1 MSQVE
6 MLYAARREYH
16 EDQIQTSIIKIL
28 EPGNEFLKDVVDQF
42 CKTRMLSNKPHVAC
56 FFELKA
62 SNVGRIVGKQDR
74 TVSSITSYIPH
85 ILTICAEICGERKL
99 WLPRPF

>member
-6 MLYAARREYH
+6 MLEAAQREYH
-16 EDQIQTSIIKIL
+16 EDQIQTSVLKIL

-42 CKTRMLSNKPHVAC
+42 CKTRKLPNKAHVAC

-62 SNVGRIVGKQDR
+62 SNVGKIVGKQDR
-74 TVSSITSYIPH
+74 TVCPYTEH
-85 ILTICAEICGERKL
+85 IYCTH
-99 WLPRPF
+99 